1 MSSYLNQTEP
11 IYQIPNLRH
20 DIKVEDEPTGKA
32 SPQFEYTLL
41 RAQVDEI
48 IDQGL
53 NDMSLLINGEEM
65 DTRYP
70 EGIWKDGKAFAMVNG
85 NQVNLLGSKF
95 SAMNALLSVGIALY

>member
-1 MSSYLNQTEP
+1 
-11 IYQIPNLRH
+11 
-20 DIKVEDEPTGKA
+20 
-32 SPQFEYTLL
+32 
-41 RAQVDEI
+41 
-48 IDQGL
+48 
-53 NDMSLLINGEEM
+53 MSLLINGEEM